1 MCLLFVFCSNSV
13 FSQNKKPNPN
23 LNSKAGSINLNAPVQ
38 KQTSP
43 VFISDNN
50 GPGFN
55 QPEGY
60 LVEGFE
66 GATFPPA
73 NWTVYNILGPTYT
86 WARATPTAHSGVA
99 SAFIRYDAVSGGG
112 QDWLI
117 SPKRSIVSG
126 DSVIFWMKLAYQ
138 GYQPDSLSVKVSITD
153 SSVASFTNTILLLRE
168 GTNYPP
174 DATNWYRYAVSLN
187 SYAGQNIF
195 IAFKHVNVDGD

>member
-1 MCLLFVFCSNSV
+1 MKNKFIILMCLLFVFCSNSV

-50 GPGFN
+50 GPAFN
-55 QPEGY
+55 SPEGY
-60 LVEGFE
+60 LVESFE
-66 GATFPPA
+66 GAIFPPA

-99 SAFIRYDAVSGGG
+99 SAFIRYDAVNGGG

-138 GYQPDSLSVKVSITD
+138 GYQPDSLSVKVSPQPGHLISIYLAVPFRCATLPNT
-153 SSVASFTNTILLLRE
+153 SNECRSF
-168 GTNYPP
+168 
-174 DATNWYRYAVSLN
+174 S
-187 SYAGQNIF
+187 
-195 IAFKHVNVDGD
+195 